1 MAGLR
6 NSLCLERG
14 LVLVAG
20 SRNGLCLD
28 RGVEDK
34 VKKWLERQGPEIRYI
49 HAQCEGQDWL
59 LSGGQG

>member
-20 SRNGLCLD
+20 SRNGLCLG
-28 RGVEDK
+28 RQSVADK
-34 VKKWLERQGPEIRYI
+34 AKYGLREK
-49 HAQCEGQDWL
+49 A
-59 LSGGQG
+59 